1 MDVAARRMI
10 DQLVG
15 NSWEQLLE
23 MAKGGWGSS
32 STPNICNFFSYT
44 VKGIGNKLALLCR
57 LDLVFRNEH
66 SD

>member
-15 NSWEQLLE
+15 NNWEQLLE
-23 MAKGGWGSS
+23 QAKGGSGSS

-44 VKGIGNKLALLCR
+44 VKGIRTKLALLCR